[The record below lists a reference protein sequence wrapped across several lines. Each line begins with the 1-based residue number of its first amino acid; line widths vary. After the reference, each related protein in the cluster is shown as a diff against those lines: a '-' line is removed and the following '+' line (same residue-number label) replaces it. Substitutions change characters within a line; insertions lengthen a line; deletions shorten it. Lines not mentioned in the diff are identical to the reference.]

1 MTSMGLDAV
10 NTKFYLFILYL
21 IIFKDRL
28 LEKHQIFKLKMFRQ
42 EHNKEQDV
50 SKIDSSIPKDI
61 FSQYL
66 SC

>member
-1 MTSMGLDAV
+1 MMSMGLDAV
-10 NTKFYLFILYL
+10 NTKFYSFILYL

-61 FSQYL
+61 FSQY
-66 SC
+66 

>member
-10 NTKFYLFILYL
+10 NTKFYSFILYL

-28 LEKHQIFKLKMFRQ
+28 LEKHQIFKLKMFRK

-61 FSQYL
+61 FSQY
-66 SC
+66 